1 MADTAIELPII
12 PEENAMLPVML
23 IGTIAMF
30 TIGGCIEFFT
40 FKKQVGGF

>member
-1 MADTAIELPII
+1 MADSAIELPII

-30 TIGGCIEFFT
+30 AIGGGIEFIT
-40 FKKQVGGF
+40 FKKQTGGQ